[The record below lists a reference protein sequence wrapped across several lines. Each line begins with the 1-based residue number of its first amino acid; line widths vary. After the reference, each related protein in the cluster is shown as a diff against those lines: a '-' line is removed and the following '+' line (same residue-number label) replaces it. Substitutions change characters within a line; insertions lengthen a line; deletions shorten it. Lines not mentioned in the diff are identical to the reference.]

1 VAAQQAGSAEY
12 PGQAGP
18 APAGGPA
25 SGGTPGYQE
34 PDYQEAE
41 TAGYGTGRVSRPEAL
56 ATAWGQAWQV
66 IMAAAVITF
75 VVGLILL
82 VWPKATVNVVAVL
95 IGVALLVTGIFRLIS
110 GFTAADVTGGT
121 RAAYIIIGLLA
132 ALAGLYCLRHLSV
145 TVALLAFIVGVFWT
159 LHGIVDLIVAAAGP
173 VRNRGLLALT
183 GVLSLAAGLI
193 VMFWP
198 TISITILLAVI
209 GIWLIFYGLLLA
221 VLAWQ
226 ARSLGRAAAAAGP
239 NTG

>member
-1 VAAQQAGSAEY
+1 MAAPQAGSAGN

-18 APAGGPA
+18 AQHPGQAGTAPAGGPA
-25 SGGTPGYQE
+25 SDGGTAEYRTRE
-34 PDYQEAE
+34 EAGFG
-41 TAGYGTGRVSRPEAL
+41 AGPFGRGGTL

-82 VWPKATVNVVAVL
+82 VWPKATVVVVAVL
-95 IGVALLVTGIFRLIS
+95 IGVALVVTGIFRLIR
-110 GFTAADVTGGT
+110 GFTTPDMSGGT

-132 ALAGLYCLRHLSV
+132 ALAGLYCLRHISV

-159 LHGIVDLIVAAAGP
+159 LNGIVDLIVAATGP
-173 VRNRGLLALT
+173 ANGRGLLLLT

-198 TISITILLAVI
+198 TISVTILLAVI
-209 GIWLIFYGLLLA
+209 GIWLIFYGLILA
-221 VLAWQ
+221 VMAWQ
-226 ARSLGRAAAAAGP
+226 VRSLGRTAVP
-239 NTG
+239 V